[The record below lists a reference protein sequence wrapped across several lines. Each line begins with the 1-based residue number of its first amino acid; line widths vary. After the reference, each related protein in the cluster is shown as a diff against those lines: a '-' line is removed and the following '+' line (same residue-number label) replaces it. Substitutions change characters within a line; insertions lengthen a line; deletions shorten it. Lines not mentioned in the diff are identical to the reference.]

1 MTYVPVGC
9 IVVKRKLEGQ
19 ATRHRRVFRET
30 EDSRFPDVTSTPS
43 TSQQASMSTIP
54 ICQYDAEIQS
64 NCEIG
69 PNLYWIDLLAPD
81 ITRHALPGHFVHLI
95 ASDVSTDSRRQ
106 TWLRHTPLLRRPF
119 SIAERDPENGVF
131 GLIYRVVGGGTEIL
145 AMRRSGERVNVLGP
159 LGRPLE
165 PVRAGR
171 PVTMVAGG
179 VGVAPFL
186 SLVQETIRD
195 RRANPEE
202 MTVLFGAATAGLLS
216 GEEKFRQLGI
226 AVKLATDDGSTGCH
240 GLVTQLLERELAVS
254 PRNCAYLYACG
265 PTPMMRRCQEIARDE
280 GIAGQVS
287 LEGIMPCGVGV
298 CMACVVPCVVP
309 GDRSS
314 PPRYERVCD
323 TGPVFDMQEVVL

>member
-1 MTYVPVGC
+1 ME
-9 IVVKRKLEGQ
+9 RKLEGQ
-19 ATRHRRVFRET
+19 ASRHRRDFRVP
-30 EDSRFPDVTSTPS
+30 EDAGIPDMTCTPT

-54 ICQYDAEIQS
+54 IRQYNAEILS
-64 NCEIG
+64 NREIG
-69 PNLYWIDLLAPD
+69 PGLYWIDLLAPD

-95 ASDVSTDSRRQ
+95 ASDVSTDSSRQ

-131 GLIYRVVGGGTEIL
+131 GLIYKIVGGGTEIL
-145 AMRRSGERVNVLGP
+145 ARRRVGERVNVLGP

-171 PVTMVAGG
+171 PVTMIAGG

-186 SLVQETIRD
+186 SLAQETIRD
-195 RRANPEE
+195 LRANPEE

-226 AVKLATDDGSTGCH
+226 AVKLATDDGSTGYH
-240 GLVTQLLERELAVS
+240 GLVTHLLKQELAAS
-254 PRNCAYLYACG
+254 PGRCAYLYACG
-265 PTPMMRRCQEIARDE
+265 PTPMMRHCQEIARDE
-280 GIAGQVS
+280 GIPGQVS

-314 PPRYERVCD
+314 PRRYERVCD

>member
-1 MTYVPVGC
+1 
-9 IVVKRKLEGQ
+9 
-19 ATRHRRVFRET
+19 
-30 EDSRFPDVTSTPS
+30 
-43 TSQQASMSTIP
+43 MSTIP
-54 ICQYDAEIQS
+54 ICQYNAEILS
-64 NCEIG
+64 NREIG
-69 PNLYWIDLLAPD
+69 PGLYWIDLLAPD

-95 ASDVSTDSRRQ
+95 ASDVSKDSSRQ

-119 SIAERDPENGVF
+119 SIAERDPAKGVF

-165 PVRAGR
+165 PVREGR
-171 PVTMVAGG
+171 SVTMVAGG

-186 SLVQETIRD
+186 SLAQETVREG
-195 RRANPEE
+195 RVNPEE
-202 MTVLFGAATAGLLS
+202 MTVLFGAATADLLR

-226 AVKLATDDGSTGCH
+226 NVELATDDGSTGYH
-240 GLVTQLLERELAVS
+240 GLVTRLLERNLALP
-254 PRNCAYLYACG
+254 PRRCSYLYACG

-309 GDRSS
+309 GDPSS
-314 PPRYERVCD
+314 RPRYERVCD
-323 TGPVFDMQEVVL
+323 TGPVFDMQEVLL